1 MNTNEHL
8 SAILAKYVDRYNAN
22 ELNASLEG
30 LPDDVKGEIYQAVK
44 KYPVDLDLSTLSEMP
59 TLESRARYTV
69 RGSEYYLADREPIPY
84 IVSDLILEG
93 SVNLWYGQFGSKKT
107 WSLLDL
113 AVCVASGKQWLNFDV
128 NPCKV
133 LIVDEE
139 SGERRLADRLGS
151 IIRGELAPEGVPVN
165 SVSLAQFNLR
175 DNPNDLNALI
185 ILISETGAKLVI
197 IDALAD
203 IMLGGDENAVKDTQ
217 PVFAGLR
224 KASELTGAS
233 FIVIHHSNKLGGYR
247 GSSAIAGAIDSMLLI
262 QSKPESDLIT
272 FKTEKVRDGK
282 PLTFAG
288 EAKWSDSG
296 FYMTSTDYRTTEI
309 LSKAQRFTLDY
320 FTENGDSTLEKL
332 ADYAGGL
339 YAYQTLK
346 KAIQAL
352 VNSGLLT
359 RKDIGG
365 KGSEATYGLTE
376 KANE

>member
-44 KYPVDLDLSTLSEMP
+44 KYPIDLDLSTLSEIP
-59 TLESRARYTV
+59 TLENRARYTV
-69 RGSEYYLADREPIPY
+69 RGSDYYLADREPIPY

-113 AVCVASGKQWLNFDV
+113 AVCVASGKQWLSFDV
-128 NPCKV
+128 TPCKV

-151 IIRGELAPEGVPVN
+151 IIRGELAPENVPVN

-288 EAKWSDSG
+288 EANWSDSG
-296 FYMTSTDYRTTEI
+296 FYMTPSDYMASEMLT
-309 LSKAQRFTLDY
+309 KAQRYTLDY

-332 ADYAGGL
+332 ADYAGEL

-352 VNSGLLT
+352 VNRGLLT
-359 RKDIGG
+359 RKDEGG
-365 KGSEATYGLTE
+365 RRVQATYGLTE